1 LWYVVAPGFFD
12 AMGMRLAAGRDFTAH
27 DTNAAPRVAVINEAM
42 ARRYFGA
49 ENPIGKRF
57 GLKRDLMFEIV
68 GVATAEKYNS
78 PRDENRM
85 LFFLP
90 YTQDPNA
97 RSARDEMLL
106 AVRTQGRPGDLAE
119 RVRQELRQIDASLPV
134 VSVTT
139 MEEELERALAQE
151 RLLAALASGFGLS
164 ALLLACLGLYGVMGY
179 DVARRTQELG
189 VRLALGASARHVVWL
204 VLREAVALALVG
216 AAFGLGAALAAMRFV
231 ASLLYGLT
239 PNDPPTLILA
249 AALLL
254 AVAALA
260 GYLPARRAAQVDPLE
275 ALRCE

>member
-1 LWYVVAPGFFD
+1 LTQWGC
-12 AMGMRLAAGRDFTAH
+12 GWLRG
-27 DTNAAPRVAVINEAM
+27 
-42 ARRYFGA
+42 YFGA
-49 ENPIGKRF
+49 ENPVGKRF
-57 GLKRDLMFEIV
+57 GLKPDLTFEIV
-68 GVATAEKYNS
+68 GVVPAEKYNS
-78 PRDENRM
+78 PRDENRL

-90 YTQDPNA
+90 SAQDPNA

-119 RVRQELRQIDASLPV
+119 RVRQELRLIDASLPV

-139 MEEELERALAQE
+139 MEEELGRALAQE
-151 RLLAALASGFGLS
+151 RLLAALASGFGLL
-164 ALLLACLGLYGVMGY
+164 ALSLACLGLYGVMGY

-189 VRLALGASARHVVWL
+189 VRMALGASARHVMWL
-204 VLREAVALALVG
+204 VLREAVTLALVG
-216 AAFGLGAALAAMRFV
+216 AAFGLGAALAATRFV

-239 PNDPPTLILA
+239 PNDPPTLMLA

-254 AVAALA
+254 AVAAGA